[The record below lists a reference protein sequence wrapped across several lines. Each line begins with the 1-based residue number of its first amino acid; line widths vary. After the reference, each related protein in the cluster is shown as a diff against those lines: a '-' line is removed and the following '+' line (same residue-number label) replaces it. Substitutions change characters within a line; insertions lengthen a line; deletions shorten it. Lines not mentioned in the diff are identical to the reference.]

1 MLFTKVNPET
11 FIVRREH
18 TPAHGRGSWNKTGKA
33 NGSWRY
39 EYIKGK
45 PKIGSN
51 AEQSLDAWATCAG
64 SYGFQLLLIDA
75 GYLRPLEKSEMGLYG
90 QLTLDAVKK
99 MQGERTDPETG
110 APLDVDGT
118 IGQSDAR
125 ALVTPILDLAE
136 AEFAIPDHYL
146 RGETNQESR
155 LDLGSLGY
163 YIYYGI
169 TQEYRGV
176 DRGISQINSAAN
188 PQVSWAQ
195 AFDPFY
201 ALRWSGARMFSYY
214 DKYKKAYRHQPD
226 SVLWDAAL
234 CAHNNPSAAGA
245 WAKSGMP
252 PTTAAATY
260 VNNAKAARY

>member
-18 TPAHGRGSWNKTGKA
+18 TPEHGRGSWNKTGKA
-33 NGSWRY
+33 NSSWRY

-64 SYGFQLLLIDA
+64 SYAFQLLLIDA

-146 RGETNQESR
+146 RGETNQESQAGSGLAGLLHLLR
-155 LDLGSLGY
+155 HHPGVPGRGSGHLADQLGGEPAGQLGP
-163 YIYYGI
+163 
-169 TQEYRGV
+169 GV
-176 DRGISQINSAAN
+176 R
-188 PQVSWAQ
+188 
-195 AFDPFY
+195 
-201 ALRWSGARMFSYY
+201 
-214 DKYKKAYRHQPD
+214 
-226 SVLWDAAL
+226 SVLRPAL
-234 CAHNNPSAAGA
+234 VRSSDVQLLRQVQEGLP
-245 WAKSGMP
+245 
-252 PTTAAATY
+252 AAARLGALGCCP
-260 VNNAKAARY
+260 VCP